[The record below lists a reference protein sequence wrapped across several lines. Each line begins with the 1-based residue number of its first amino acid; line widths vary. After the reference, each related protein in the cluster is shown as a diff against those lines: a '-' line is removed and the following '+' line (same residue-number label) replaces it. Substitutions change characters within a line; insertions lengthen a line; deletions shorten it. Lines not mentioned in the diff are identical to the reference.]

1 MAKKDKLWQKSDFEA
16 LKEKELNTSQLRLRH
31 DVRYAC
37 FRVQKELVEG
47 VECPDE
53 LKDKVKEVED
63 MEGFE
68 GWRNFAITWDISTP
82 DPIQIVKR
90 MWSIE
95 QEHNQMLERVAIPF
109 PNSK

>member
-53 LKDKVKEVED
+53 LKDKVKEVEG

-68 GWRNFAITWDISTP
+68 GWKNFAVTWDISTP
-82 DPIQIVKR
+82 DPIQVVKR

-95 QEHNQMLERVAIPF
+95 QEHNQMLERVAIPL
-109 PNSK
+109 PNSN